1 MKEGGTSRKNNK
13 VRKMNKMPTD
23 LLLIGC
29 IIYFS
34 KGASIST
41 RAFLLER
48 QLGKD
53 SGLPDRA
60 HLAGNPF
67 PKSPPTQ
74 VGLIILLINRKLY
87 NIYAAK

>member
-1 MKEGGTSRKNNK
+1 
-13 VRKMNKMPTD
+13 MNKMPTD

-29 IIYFS
+29 IIHFS

-41 RAFLLER
+41 RAFLLEKAIR
-48 QLGKD
+48 KRPRLLGC
-53 SGLPDRA
+53 A
-60 HLAGNPF
+60 HLCYNPL

-87 NIYAAK
+87 HIYAAK